1 MKSATTDSRTAYPQP
16 PFPRPSGDQSSPTE
30 IKPRPDHGEDTYRGS
45 GRLVG
50 MRTLITGGDS
60 GIGRAVAIAFARE
73 GADVAIA
80 FHDAQ
85 ADADETVRFI
95 EEAGRRALA
104 IQGDLAVRRTVAPS
118 SPGSS
123 RSSGASTYSS
133 TTQPRRSRA
142 SASMTSRPTSGSGPC
157 ERMLTAPF
165 WLCREAAPHME
176 PGASIINVASIQ
188 ASKPSGPL
196 LAYATTKGG
205 LVTFSKALAE
215 LLSGKGIRV
224 NVVAPGPV
232 WTPLVATPT
241 TDPEELTT
249 FGGDTLLGRPA
260 QPAELAGAFVF
271 LASSAASYV
280 TGEVIAV
287 AGGGD
292 LWLRWRRS
300 SADRRLLPL
309 GRRSR
314 RRPSVRDLPPSP
326 SMSPI
331 SSRPTEI
338 DGVRPVSRRCTWPVT
353 WGPRSQRKAGT
364 GNPGRVSACG
374 TCDWNCLPL
383 SIASPRESGRRSES
397 RTTHDGSSIGHAAES
412 WRAVCARAG
421 STGSS
426 CRRWRSL
433 MISSGGTRSCS
444 LTGLQN

>member
-1 MKSATTDSRTAYPQP
+1 MTRSPALDESATTDPRTAYPQP

-30 IKPRPDHGEDTYRGS
+30 INPRPDHGEDTYRGS

-104 IQGDLAVRRTVAPS
+104 IQGDLAIEADCRALIARVVEELGGIDVLVNNAATQVPRKRIDDIPTDEWERTLQ
-118 SPGSS
+118 
-123 RSSGASTYSS
+123 TN
-133 TTQPRRSRA
+133 
-142 SASMTSRPTSGSGPC
+142 
-157 ERMLTAPF
+157 LTAPF

-232 WTPLVATPT
+232 WTPLVATT

-249 FGGDTLLGRPA
+249 FGGGTLLGRPA

-287 AGGGD
+287 TGG
-292 LWLRWRRS
+292 
-300 SADRRLLPL
+300 
-309 GRRSR
+309 
-314 RRPSVRDLPPSP
+314 
-326 SMSPI
+326 
-331 SSRPTEI
+331 EI
-338 DGVRPVSRRCTWPVT
+338 YG
-353 WGPRSQRKAGT
+353 
-364 GNPGRVSACG
+364 
-374 TCDWNCLPL
+374 
-383 SIASPRESGRRSES
+383 
-397 RTTHDGSSIGHAAES
+397 
-412 WRAVCARAG
+412 
-421 STGSS
+421 
-426 CRRWRSL
+426 
-433 MISSGGTRSCS
+433 
-444 LTGLQN
+444 